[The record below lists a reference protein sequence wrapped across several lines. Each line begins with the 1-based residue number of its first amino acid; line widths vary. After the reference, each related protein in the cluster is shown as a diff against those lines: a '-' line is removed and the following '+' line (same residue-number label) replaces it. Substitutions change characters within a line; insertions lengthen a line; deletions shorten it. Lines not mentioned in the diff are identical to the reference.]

1 MFLQIGKGLLPPTRF
16 LYDMAQNKS
25 ETPKG
30 RGRPRAYDPQA
41 TLQQALGVF
50 WSTGYAG
57 ASLDSIATAAGMNRP
72 SLYAAFGDK
81 HALYIKALEQY
92 WESAAAAMHDALTHP
107 DLPLADAL
115 MGLYEGQLAIYFSGD
130 GQPRG
135 CFAIGTATTEAVED
149 PQIREVLADRLGRL
163 DADLEARLR
172 VAIDKEEL
180 RSDCDPAALAI
191 LASSLLHSISIRARA
206 GNSREDLTALA
217 RNAVKVIC
225 GG

>member
-1 MFLQIGKGLLPPTRF
+1 
-16 LYDMAQNKS
+16 MAQNKTT
-25 ETPKG
+25 EGKG

-41 TLQQALGVF
+41 ALQQALGVF
-50 WSTGYAG
+50 WSTGYSG

-92 WESAAAAMHDALTHP
+92 WEFAAAAMQAALT
-107 DLPLADAL
+107 DDELTLRQAL
-115 MGLYEGQLAIYFSGD
+115 TQFYEGQLAIYFSGD

-149 PQIREVLADRLGRL
+149 PEIREVLSERLSRL
-163 DADLEARLR
+163 DADLETRLR
-172 VAIDKEEL
+172 AAIDKGEL
-180 RSDCDPAALAI
+180 NKDVDPAALAV

-206 GNSREDLTALA
+206 GKSRDELTELA
-217 RNAVKVIC
+217 RNAVNVMC
-225 GG
+225 G

>member
-1 MFLQIGKGLLPPTRF
+1 
-16 LYDMAQNKS
+16 MAQNKTS
-25 ETPKG
+25 EGKG
-30 RGRPRAYDPQA
+30 RGRPRAYDPQTA
-41 TLQQALGVF
+41 LQQALGVF
-50 WSTGYAG
+50 WSTGYSG

-92 WESAAAAMHDALTHP
+92 WEFAAAAMHGALT
-107 DLPLADAL
+107 DEELTLREAL
-115 MGLYEGQLAIYFSGD
+115 TQFYEGQLAIYFSGE

-149 PQIREVLADRLGRL
+149 TEIRDVLSDRLSRL

-172 VAIDKEEL
+172 TAIDKGEL
-180 RSDCDPAALAI
+180 KDDVDPAALSV

-206 GNSREDLTALA
+206 GKSRDELSELA
-217 RNAVKVIC
+217 RNAVNVIC
-225 GG
+225 G